1 MTGIFR
7 IILIFLVIYYA
18 MKLLLRLFMPWILKW
33 VTQSMAKRYGFN
45 PTDAKT
51 EFKSNEKPKS
61 KTPKVGEYVDY
72 EEIDE

>member
-1 MTGIFR
+1 
-7 IILIFLVIYYA
+7 

-33 VTQSMAKRYGFN
+33 ITQSMAKRYGFN

-51 EFKSNEKPKS
+51 ESKSNDKPKS
-61 KTPKVGEYVDY
+61 KSPKVGEYVDY